1 MPTLT
6 TEEDKIILL
15 NKLLEIF
22 SKLPEQI
29 YSDLILNLHSII
41 LEITAQIEIRSD
53 IIDSIKNLKECE
65 GRDVLLE
72 KLNIKLE

>member
-6 TEEDKIILL
+6 TEEDKLVLL

-22 SKLPEQI
+22 TKLPEQI
-29 YSDLILNLHSII
+29 YCDLILNLHSII
-41 LEITAQIEIRSD
+41 LEITSQIEINSK
-53 IIDSIKNLKECE
+53 IIDSIKQLKESE

-72 KLNIKLE
+72 KLNIK

>member
-6 TEEDKIILL
+6 AEEDKLILL

-41 LEITAQIEIRSD
+41 LEITSQIEINSN
-53 IIDSIKNLKECE
+53 IIDSIKQLKECE
-65 GRDVLLE
+65 GRDVFLE
-72 KLNIKLE
+72 KLNIK

>member
-6 TEEDKIILL
+6 TEEDKLVLL

-22 SKLPEQI
+22 TKLPEQI

-41 LEITAQIEIRSD
+41 LEITSQIEINSK
-53 IIDSIKNLKECE
+53 IIDSIKQLKESE

-72 KLNIKLE
+72 KLNIK

>member
-6 TEEDKIILL
+6 TEDDKINLL
-15 NKLLEIF
+15 NKLLDIF

-41 LEITAQIEIRSD
+41 LEITAQIEINPE

-72 KLNIKLE
+72 KLNVKLE